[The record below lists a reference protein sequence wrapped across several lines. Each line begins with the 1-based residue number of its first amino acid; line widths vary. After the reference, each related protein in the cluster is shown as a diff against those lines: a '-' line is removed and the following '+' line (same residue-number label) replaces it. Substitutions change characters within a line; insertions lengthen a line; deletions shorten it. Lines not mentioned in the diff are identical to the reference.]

1 MKIAIQNHTQGFH
14 KAWIAYCEQHDIAY
28 KLVDAY
34 ANDAIEQ
41 IRDCDIFL
49 WHFHQGNY
57 KDMQMAQPLLYS
69 LEAMGKKV
77 FPDFHT
83 CWHFD
88 NKVAQKYLLEAIGA
102 PLVPTYVY
110 YTKEEALKGISEMTF
125 PKVFKL
131 KGGAGASNVRLAK
144 TEKEA
149 RRLIN
154 QAFGKGFSQYSVKS
168 HFKDALR
175 RYRQGK
181 NTLCDVLRPFF
192 YALKP
197 YPTEFAHYHGREI
210 GYVYFQDYIPMNT
223 TDFRV
228 KVVGGNCWAFQRKV
242 RKNDFRAS
250 GSGELLFNKDSISME
265 IVKIAQD
272 VAKKLSLQSV
282 AFDFVQ
288 DKINNKYLLVEMSY
302 GFGFDEEETTHGYWD
317 ADRVFHTEKFN
328 PFQWMIEEVMEA
340 R

>member
-49 WHFHQGNY
+49 WHFYQGNY

-181 NTLCDVLRPFF
+181 NSLRDVLRPL
-192 YALKP
+192 YYTLKP

-210 GYVYFQDYIPMNT
+210 GYVYFQDYVPNNSFDI
-223 TDFRV
+223 RIC
-228 KVVGGNCWAFQRKV
+228 VVAGRAFGLKRLV
-242 RKNDFRAS
+242 REHDFRAS
-250 GSGELLFNKDSISME
+250 GSGRIVYAKEE
-265 IVKIAQD
+265 IDERCVQ
-272 VAKKLSLQSV
+272 VAFEINKKLKMQSV
-282 AFDFVQ
+282 GMDFVFDEHNNPLVVEISYGYAYAAYLKCQGYWTADMQWHPGDNFDFTGWIIE
-288 DKINNKYLLVEMSY
+288 DLMK
-302 GFGFDEEETTHGYWD
+302 
-317 ADRVFHTEKFN
+317 EK
-328 PFQWMIEEVMEA
+328 
-340 R
+340 